1 MWEFLLLLVS
11 ISIIMMCTKSVFT
24 SSNKIYKNQLKFL
37 KLCEEIQ
44 KEGLSEQVLE
54 TIFYAVN
61 VVVVIYYLFFYITS
75 AVIVNNNFYT
85 LIAAALSVEA
95 CRSCVKTKQIIETKQ
110 PIKLTIFNKFSQVVG
125 LLYSLYFVYFY
136 ITTTFTTYEISDLV
150 IGVIIGSTIVL
161 GIRYLKKVLKN
172 R

>member
-1 MWEFLLLLVS
+1 M
-11 ISIIMMCTKSVFT
+11 K
-24 SSNKIYKNQLKFL
+24 
-37 KLCEEIQ
+37 
-44 KEGLSEQVLE
+44 

-61 VVVVIYYLFFYITS
+61 VVVVIYYLFFYIAS

-85 LIAAALSVEA
+85 LIAAALSVEV

-136 ITTTFTTYEISDLV
+136 ITTTFTAYEISDLV

-161 GIRYLKKVLKN
+161 GIR
-172 R
+172 